1 MHAARPPRCLFEKR
15 VYECSVTE
23 RNQHHVH
30 RLETPSYSTT
40 VNVAH
45 IVQVRSNQG
54 GAEVTLVD
62 RREPECQRIV

>member
-1 MHAARPPRCLFEKR
+1 MFIE
-15 VYECSVTE
+15 
-23 RNQHHVH
+23 
-30 RLETPSYSTT
+30 LETPSYSTT